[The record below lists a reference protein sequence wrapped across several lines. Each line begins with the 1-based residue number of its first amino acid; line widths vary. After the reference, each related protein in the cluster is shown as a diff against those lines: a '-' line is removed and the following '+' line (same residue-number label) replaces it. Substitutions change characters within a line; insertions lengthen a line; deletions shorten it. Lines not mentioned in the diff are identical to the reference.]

1 MAADN
6 IFVKKIDDL
15 GDRWVIE
22 AAVSMGADR
31 IEYTVTLLKDYWQKL
46 TGGRVQPT
54 KLIEETFGFLL
65 KHESK
70 ETIMRKFHLSQIKDF
85 YPDYEKEIMKG
96 AGINPET

>member
-1 MAADN
+1 MVADN

-15 GDRWVIE
+15 GDRWVLE
-22 AAVSMGADR
+22 VAVGMDADR
-31 IEYTVTLLKDYWQKL
+31 VVYAVTLLKDYWQKL

-70 ETIMRKFHLSQIKDF
+70 ETIMRKFYLSQIKDF
-85 YPDYEKEIMKG
+85 YPDFENEIMKE
-96 AGINPET
+96 AST